1 VLPWRA
7 DRGLVEGRQ
16 ADPFARQHRV
26 HHWLALASL
35 LLLQAKPVEVAA
47 LVVVVR
53 QPVHVLRPRQ
63 AHARPI
69 QGRLLLLRGSPRLLH
84 EPPHRGGSSL
94 EGVRRLAGEPPG
106 GLQEAR
112 RAQALRL
119 LRLLLRVHLLQ
130 FLAK

>member
-1 VLPWRA
+1 MK
-7 DRGLVEGRQ
+7 VE
-16 ADPFARQHRV
+16 ARLRDLLCL
-26 HHWLALASL
+26 LAGQFQQDSTRLASL

-69 QGRLLLLRGSPRLLH
+69 QGLLLLLRGSPRLLH

-106 GLQEAR
+106 GCRKLA
-112 RAQALRL
+112 APRL
-119 LRLLLRVHLLQ
+119 C
-130 FLAK
+130 ACCACCCASICYSS